1 MVRIGRIVKRFLK
14 NSKNKNTSGPFVS
27 AQWNR
32 PRCAL
37 LLFVVPE
44 ADVVAGEA
52 GWQRDR

>member
-1 MVRIGRIVKRFLK
+1 MARIGRIAKMFLR
-14 NSKNKNTSGPFVS
+14 NSKDKNTSGPFVS
-27 AQWNR
+27 AQRNR